1 MTTLKPS
8 QSRPMGGAPAHR
20 SLRWARENLFSSPT
34 NTIFTLIFG
43 YILWEVIS
51 GIVSW
56 GLINA
61 SFLPGKEACQ
71 QLAGACWG
79 YVHANYR
86 FVLLGTYPPDEQWR
100 SVLAIVMILG
110 GILITMNRRLWSPWL
125 VVAWLV
131 GLVVLYFILAG
142 GILGLERVDTA
153 HWGGLTLTLLLAT
166 VGIGFA
172 GPLAL
177 LLALGRRSEMPFIKV
192 ICVVFIEI
200 FRGVPLISVLIM
212 AAVMFPLF
220 LPEGVTINKLLRAQV
235 GIIFFQAAYLA
246 EVFRGGMQAIPS
258 GQYEAADSLGLSYW
272 QKTGKI
278 ILPQALRLVIPP
290 TMSTFISLTKDTS
303 LVVIIG
309 LFDLLATTKS
319 AINEPEWRQQFIE
332 GYVFI
337 AVIFFCF
344 CFFLSRYSL
353 RLDRDLKRGMYH

>member
-1 MTTLKPS
+1 MSTLIPS
-8 QSRPMGGAPAHR
+8 QSRPLLGSTRKR
-20 SLRWARENLFSSPT
+20 SFQWARENLFSSPL
-34 NTIFTLIFG
+34 NTVVTLIFA
-43 YILWEVIS
+43 YLIWQVLS
-51 GIVSW
+51 AIVSW
-56 GLINA
+56 AIINA
-61 SFLPGKEACQ
+61 SFVPGQEACEQ
-71 QLAGACWG
+71 ISGACWA

-86 FVLLGTYPPDEQWR
+86 FILLGTYPPDEQWR
-100 SVLAIVMILG
+100 SILAIFMMLG
-110 GILITMNRRLWSPWL
+110 GIATCMNRRFWSPWL
-125 VVAWLV
+125 AVGLLV
-131 GLVVLYFILAG
+131 GLVVVYFVLAG
-142 GILGLERVDTA
+142 GILGLTRVDTA

-212 AAVMFPLF
+212 ASVMFPLF
-220 LPEGVTINKLLRAQV
+220 LPEGVSVNKLLRAQV

-272 QKTGKI
+272 QKMGKI

-319 AINEPEWRQQFIE
+319 AINEPAWRQQFIE

-353 RLDRDLKRGMYH
+353 RLDRDMKRGMHH